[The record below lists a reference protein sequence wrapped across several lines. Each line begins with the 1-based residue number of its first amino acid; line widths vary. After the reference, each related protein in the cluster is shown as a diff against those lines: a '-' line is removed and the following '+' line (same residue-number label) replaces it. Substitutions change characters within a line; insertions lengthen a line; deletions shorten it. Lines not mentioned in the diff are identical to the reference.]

1 MRRERGSV
9 TVEAVLLVP
18 VLVLFVTFVVAA
30 GRYGQ
35 AATTVRKAADTAA
48 REASLVAV
56 ERMRTAATARVQAE
70 LERASEWC
78 SGGNTEVRF
87 TEESSVSRVTV
98 RVTCTVSRRGLF
110 SVLPVPRSVTAV
122 STEVIDVYSYR

>member
-9 TVEAVLLVP
+9 TVEAVLLAP

-48 REASLVAV
+48 REASLVAMA
-56 ERMRTAATARVQAE
+56 RMRTAATARVQAE

-78 SGGNTEVRF
+78 IGGNTEVRF

-98 RVTCTVSRRGLF
+98 RVTCTVNRRGLF
-110 SVLPVPRSVTAV
+110 SVLPVPRNVSAV
-122 STEVIDVYSYR
+122 STEVIDAYSYR

>member
-1 MRRERGSV
+1 MRGNRGSV
-9 TVEAVLLVP
+9 TVEAVLLAP

-56 ERMRTAATARVQAE
+56 ARMKSAATARVESE
-70 LERASEWC
+70 LRRAAEWC
-78 SGGNTEVRF
+78 TGGNTEVRV
-87 TEESSVSRVTV
+87 TEESSVSKVTV
-98 RVTCTVSRRGLF
+98 RVTCTVNRRGLF
-110 SVLPVPRSVTAV
+110 SVLPAPRNVTAV

>member
-9 TVEAVLLVP
+9 TVEAVLLAP

-56 ERMRTAATARVQAE
+56 ARMRSAATARVESE
-70 LERASEWC
+70 LRRATEWC
-78 SGGNTEVRF
+78 AGGNTEVRF
-87 TEESSVSRVTV
+87 TEESGVSRVIV
-98 RVTCTVSRRGLF
+98 RVTCTVNRRGLL
-110 SVLPVPRSVTAV
+110 SVLPVPRNVTAV
-122 STEVIDVYSYR
+122 STEVIDAYSYR

>member
-9 TVEAVLLVP
+9 TIEAVLLAP

-56 ERMRTAATARVQAE
+56 ARMKSAAAARVESE
-70 LERASEWC
+70 LRRAAEWC
-78 SGGNTEVRF
+78 TGGNTEVRV
-87 TEESSVSRVTV
+87 TEESSVSKVTV
-98 RVTCTVSRRGLF
+98 RVTCTVNQRGLF
-110 SVLPVPRSVTAV
+110 SVLPAPRNVTAV

>member
-56 ERMRTAATARVQAE
+56 ARMRTAATVRVQAE
-70 LERASEWC
+70 LERATEWC
-78 SGGNTEVRF
+78 AGGNTEVRF

-98 RVTCTVSRRGLF
+98 RVTCTVNRRGLF
-110 SVLPVPRSVTAV
+110 SVLPVPRNVTAV
-122 STEVIDVYSYR
+122 STEVIDAYSYR

>member
-9 TVEAVLLVP
+9 TVEAVLLAP

-48 REASLVAV
+48 REASLVATG
-56 ERMRTAATARVQAE
+56 RMRSAATARVQAE
-70 LERASEWC
+70 LERATEWC
-78 SGGNTEVRF
+78 AGGVSELRLTEQRG
-87 TEESSVSRVTV
+87 VSRVTV
-98 RVTCTVSRRGLF
+98 RVTCTVNRRGLL
-110 SVLPVPRSVTAV
+110 SVLPVPRNVTAV
-122 STEVIDVYSYR
+122 STEVIDAYSYR